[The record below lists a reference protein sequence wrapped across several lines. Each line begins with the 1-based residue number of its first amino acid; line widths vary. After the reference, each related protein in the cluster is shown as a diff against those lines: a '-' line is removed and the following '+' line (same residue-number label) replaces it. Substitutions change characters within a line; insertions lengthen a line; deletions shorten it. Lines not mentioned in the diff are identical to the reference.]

1 MKKTYSAKLGFVM
14 LLGLLVGCQSDPV
27 ETTEGGAE
35 NLSATIQAQAGNY
48 IVVFNDDANRL
59 PELPKTRTAVQYKA
73 QTENLK
79 SMYVDIFSDINLRA
93 ESISQTYGHA
103 LKGFAAQLSEE
114 QVQVLLNDDRVKSIE
129 RDGVIALGPG
139 NGNGNGNGGGGGG
152 TPPPQTTPYGT
163 SRVGGGINAANGT
176 AFVIDSGVD
185 QDHEDLNVDTARSV
199 SFLSG
204 SPSNQSPD
212 DYNGHGTH
220 VAGTIAAIDNNLGSL
235 GVAPGTTVVAVRVL
249 DRRGSGS
256 TSGVIAGVDYVAASG
271 STGDVANMSLGGGVS
286 TTLDNA
292 VISASGQVKF
302 ALAAG
307 NESDNANNHSPARA
321 NGPNIYTISA
331 MDSNDNWA
339 YFSNYG
345 SPVDYCAPG
354 VAVFSCWKDG
364 GYNTISGTSM
374 AAPHAAGVLLLGN
387 PSTDGY
393 VNGDPD
399 GNPDPIIHN

>member
-1 MKKTYSAKLGFVM
+1 MKKSISTKLGVLAM
-14 LLGLLVGCQSDPV
+14 LGLLASCQSDQI
-27 ETTEGGAE
+27 ESTDEGGL
-35 NLSATIQAQAGNY
+35 NLTATIKAKAGSY
-48 IVVFNDDANRL
+48 IVTYNDSYSKMPA
-59 PELPKTRTAVQYKA
+59 LPKTTSKA
-73 QTENLK
+73 DYQAQSESLKQMYTE
-79 SMYVDIFSDINLRA
+79 IFSDINLSTDA
-93 ESISQTYGHA
+93 ISQTYGYSI
-103 LKGFAAQLSEE
+103 KGFAANLTEE
-114 QVQVLLNDDRVKSIE
+114 QVRVLLNDPRVKSIE
-129 RDGVIALGPG
+129 EDGVIALGPG
-139 NGNGNGNGGGGGG
+139 NGNGNGGGGGGG
-152 TPPPQTTPYGT
+152 NPTQTVPYGT
-163 SRVGGGINAANGT
+163 TRVGGGNAASSHT
-176 AFVIDSGVD
+176 AWVIDTGID
-185 QDHEDLNVDTARSV
+185 QDHPDLNVDTARSL

-204 SPSNQSPD
+204 GPSNLSPD

-220 VAGTIAAIDNNLGSL
+220 VAGTIAAIDNSIGSL

-256 TSGVIAGVDYVAASG
+256 TSGVIAGVDYVGASG
-271 STGDVANMSLGGGVS
+271 SNGDVANMSLGGGVS
-286 TTLDNA
+286 TSLDNA
-292 VISASGQVKF
+292 VLGASSSVKF

-307 NESDNANNHSPARA
+307 NESDNALNHSPARV

-331 MDSNDNWA
+331 MNSSDNWA
-339 YFSNYG
+339 SFSNYG

-354 VAVFSCWKDG
+354 VSVYSLWKDG